1 MHTCKDLRSTD
12 TTMEWHA
19 EVFDASLTQTRF
31 QHGVQCNKEVSP
43 FFCYFELDTYQTRPN
58 DNNTTRRTRPSH
70 GHNIFV
76 TTHNL
81 NLVINN
87 LASDHTVR
95 LTPTPT
101 PLSHSHQK
109 VQIMVFFHFL
119 PLFLWC
125 FSCFHCWVSY
135 YLEFLPFFIAI
146 KSLGFYSCELGTWG
160 FDKFS
165 SFFFVMGRKVVLV

>member
-19 EVFDASLTQTRF
+19 EVFDAALTQTRF

-95 LTPTPT
+95 LTHTDTIVTLTPKS
-101 PLSHSHQK
+101 PNHG
-109 VQIMVFFHFL
+109 FFSLPSPIFVMFL
-119 PLFLWC
+119 LFSL
-125 FSCFHCWVSY
+125 
-135 YLEFLPFFIAI
+135 
-146 KSLGFYSCELGTWG
+146 LGFLLLGVPSL
-160 FDKFS
+160 FYCD
-165 SFFFVMGRKVVLV
+165 